1 MEDNEI
7 YFYSAKNNAFY
18 PESLKEDYLAAGSWP
33 EDAVMVEQS
42 VYDEFA
48 ANRYPEDKIRIAGED
63 GFPRWDNAPAP
74 TEEQLIDGAENKR
87 NKLMKAANAAIAPL
101 QDAVELGI
109 ATDEE
114 IVLLKEW
121 KKYRVLLNRVDTS
134 LAPEISWPDL
144 PG

>member
-7 YFYSAKNNAFY
+7 YFYSARNNAFY
-18 PESLKEDYLAAGSWP
+18 PESLKEDYLAADSWP

-48 ANRYPEDKIRIAGED
+48 ANRYPEDKFRVTGED
-63 GFPRWDNAPAP
+63 GLPRWDNAPEP
-74 TEEQLIDGAENKR
+74 TEEQLIDSAETRR
-87 NKLMKAANAAIAPL
+87 NQLMKAANAAIVPL
-101 QDAVELGI
+101 QDAVELDI
-109 ATDEE
+109 ATDAE
-114 IVLLKEW
+114 IALLKEW